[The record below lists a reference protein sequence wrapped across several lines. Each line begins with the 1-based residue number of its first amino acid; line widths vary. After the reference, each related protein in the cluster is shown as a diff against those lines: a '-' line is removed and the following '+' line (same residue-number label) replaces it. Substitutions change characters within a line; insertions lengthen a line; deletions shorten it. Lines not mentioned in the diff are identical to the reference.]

1 MTALQ
6 NMRNA
11 ESAFGPLRTSNQ
23 GHIFFL
29 GCASSTIN
37 FGGGVAQISKSRG
50 INMNI
55 VDQFKAAHKANKVRR
70 VYERGRRVWRVDSE
84 GRAINNVVKLGLIT
98 LSQCPNTT
106 MIPTNS
112 RGAYVFN
119 VDGRVGQKNNG

>member
-1 MTALQ
+1 
-6 NMRNA
+6 
-11 ESAFGPLRTSNQ
+11 
-23 GHIFFL
+23 
-29 GCASSTIN
+29 
-37 FGGGVAQISKSRG
+37 
-50 INMNI
+50 MNI

-70 VYERGRRVWRVDSE
+70 VYERGIRVWRVDSE